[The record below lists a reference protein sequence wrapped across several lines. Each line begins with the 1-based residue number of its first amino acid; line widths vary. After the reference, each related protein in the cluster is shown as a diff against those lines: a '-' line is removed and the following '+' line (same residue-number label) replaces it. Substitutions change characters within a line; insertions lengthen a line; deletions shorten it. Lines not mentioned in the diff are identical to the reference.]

1 MVYKQKIT
9 ETWDVDYDDQS
20 WTLLVETEIDSNE
33 TYFTIID
40 EFEMEVED
48 DELFNAIID
57 YWERQTGKVSLEELE
72 DYFENED
79 DWL

>member
-9 ETWDVDYDDQS
+9 ETWDVDFDDQS

-40 EFEMEVED
+40 EFDMEVED
-48 DELFNAIID
+48 NELFNAIID
-57 YWERQTGKVSLEELE
+57 YWEQQTGKVSLNELE

>member
-48 DELFNAIID
+48 NELFNAIID
-57 YWERQTGKVSLEELE
+57 YWERQTGKVSLDELE